1 MRARVVCARIALV
14 VCSVGLFVGF
24 ASVIGVLLLI
34 LGVMVACTDVEV
46 RFVRWFNC
54 GPLSTPNEQTSEVCS

>member
-1 MRARVVCARIALV
+1 MLMNRTLP
-14 VCSVGLFVGF
+14 
-24 ASVIGVLLLI
+24 VIGVLLLI